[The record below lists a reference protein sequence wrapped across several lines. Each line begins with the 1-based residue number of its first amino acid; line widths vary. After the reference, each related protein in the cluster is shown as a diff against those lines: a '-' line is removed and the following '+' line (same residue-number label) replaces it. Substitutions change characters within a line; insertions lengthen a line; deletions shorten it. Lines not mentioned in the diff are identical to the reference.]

1 MNIGRPL
8 LIILAIFPF
17 VEIALLIRLM
27 GAIGFI
33 PTLGLLLISATAGIS
48 VIRHQGLSALTRV
61 QQALA
66 RGELPARE
74 VANSGIA
81 TLGGLLLLIP
91 GILSDILALPCLIPT
106 LRLRLAD
113 RLIASRS
120 IMPTSVNRSH
130 EDTVIEGEFR
140 RDD

>member
-1 MNIGRPL
+1 L

>member
-48 VIRHQGLSALTRV
+48 VIRHQGLSAMTRV

>member
-1 MNIGRPL
+1 MKIGQPS

-17 VEIALLIRLM
+17 VEIALLVRLM
-27 GAIGFI
+27 GAIGVF
-33 PTLGLLLISATAGIS
+33 PTLGWLLISGAAGMA
-48 VIRHQGLSALTRV
+48 VIRHQGISALTRV

-66 RGELPARE
+66 HGELPARE
-74 VANSGIA
+74 VASSGIA

-91 GILSDILALPCLIPT
+91 GILSDMLALPCLIPM

-113 RLIASRS
+113 RLIARRSTLSMPVSRS
-120 IMPTSVNRSH
+120 R
-130 EDTVIEGEFR
+130 EDSVIEGEFR

>member
-1 MNIGRPL
+1 MKIGRPL
-8 LIILAIFPF
+8 LIILALFPF
-17 VEIALLIRLM
+17 VEIGLLSRLM
-27 GAIGFI
+27 GAMGIF
-33 PTLGLLLISATAGIS
+33 PTLGLLLMSGIAGMAI
-48 VIRHQGLSALTRV
+48 IRHQGISALTRV

-66 RGELPARE
+66 HGELPARE
-74 VANSGIA
+74 VASSGIA

-113 RLIASRS
+113 RLIAKRFIVPTPVHRSR
-120 IMPTSVNRSH
+120 
-130 EDTVIEGEFR
+130 EDSVIEGEFR

>member
-1 MNIGRPL
+1 MNIGRPF

>member
-1 MNIGRPL
+1 MNIGRPF

-48 VIRHQGLSALTRV
+48 VIRHQGLSALTSV